1 MKQKDLEKLVDKM
14 DAEIMDWFYEA
25 VKINFDVDMVQDSSD
40 LRAILE
46 ENLSFLSKTTPPPS
60 QGEKKR

>member
-46 ENLSFLSKTTPPPS
+46 ENLSFLSNL
-60 QGEKKR
+60 R